1 MAEEVKNSVIEQ
13 EIEEKESFFNFQT
26 IFTAIILNWQW
37 FVLSI
42 LICLGTAH
50 LYLRY
55 KSPTYSATA
64 KILVKP
70 DTGNKNSRGAFA
82 SLQNMSD
89 IGSIT
94 SSFGIDNEMEILT
107 STLIAEQAVRDLK
120 LYVDYW
126 MKGTVKGHMLY
137 CTQPINADV
146 DEEHLAKL
154 NVPIVLEVTY
164 EDGKYLVEGKYCIPL
179 DEILSSDEYEF
190 EKTFDRLPAVIKT
203 GAGTI
208 TLTANPSKVKEK
220 MKDGMTERITISA
233 PKYAAIRY
241 VNKLSV
247 SPTTKM
253 ADVISIQLNDQ
264 NVKRSLD
271 YLNQLIVCYN
281 RQAND
286 DKNQVAYK
294 TEQFINERLEKIN
307 AELGSTDGAL
317 ESYKKSNNLVELKI
331 DAKSTVDNVT
341 EFERRLTDANTQIA
355 LINSL
360 IQFANRPGNRHEVLP
375 SNVGLNDMTST
386 ALINQYNVI
395 ALERNRIL
403 ITASENSPSVL
414 PLTSQLDE
422 MSKSIQQA
430 LMQAKRNVEIQRNAI
445 VTQLNQYTS
454 AINKT
459 PEQERILTQIGR
471 QQEVKSGLYLMMLQK
486 REENSISLAATA
498 DKGKVVEYPQYA
510 GKISPKTSI
519 VYLIGLIL
527 GLALPVLALFLLNF
541 FRYRI
546 EGHDEVAKLTKLP
559 ILADVAVASDA
570 AKTKADIVVHENE
583 NNQMEEI
590 FRSMRTN
597 LQFMMKE
604 DQKVMLFT
612 STTSGEGKTFTTA
625 NLAVSFALLGKKV
638 VLIGLDIRK
647 PRLAELFEINNHHN
661 GITPLLVEANPT
673 WEDVKEQ
680 IVPSGVNKNLDLIM
694 AGPIPPNPA
703 ELIARP
709 SLDIVVN
716 HLRDHYDYVLIDT
729 APVGLVTD
737 TLMAGRVGDATVY
750 LCRADYTPKRSFELI
765 NSLAEE
771 KKLPNMAIV
780 INGIDMSKKK
790 YGYYYGYGRYGKY
803 GKYTSYGS
811 SSYSGHYSHYGN
823 YKNSHY
829 GNKEDKSI
837 KL

>member
-164 EDGKYLVEGKYCIPL
+164 EDGKYLVEGKYRIPL

-208 TLTANPSKVKEK
+208 TLTANPSNVKEK

-247 SPTTKM
+247 SPTSKM

-281 RQAND
+281 RQANE

-317 ESYKKSNNLVELKI
+317 ESYKKNNNLVELKI

-604 DQKVMLFT
+604 DQKVVLFT

>member
-164 EDGKYLVEGKYCIPL
+164 EDGKYQVEGKYRIPL

-208 TLTANPSKVKEK
+208 TLTANPSNVKEK

-247 SPTTKM
+247 SPTSKM
-253 ADVISIQLNDQ
+253 ADVISIQLSDQ

-281 RQAND
+281 RQANE

-604 DQKVMLFT
+604 DQKVVLFT

-750 LCRADYTPKRSFELI
+750 LCRADYTPKRSFDLI

-803 GKYTSYGS
+803 GKYTGYGS

-837 KL
+837 KV

>member
-1 MAEEVKNSVIEQ
+1 
-13 EIEEKESFFNFQT
+13 
-26 IFTAIILNWQW
+26 
-37 FVLSI
+37 
-42 LICLGTAH
+42 
-50 LYLRY
+50 
-55 KSPTYSATA
+55 
-64 KILVKP
+64 
-70 DTGNKNSRGAFA
+70 
-82 SLQNMSD
+82 
-89 IGSIT
+89 
-94 SSFGIDNEMEILT
+94 
-107 STLIAEQAVRDLK
+107 
-120 LYVDYW
+120 
-126 MKGTVKGHMLY
+126 
-137 CTQPINADV
+137 
-146 DEEHLAKL
+146 
-154 NVPIVLEVTY
+154 
-164 EDGKYLVEGKYCIPL
+164 
-179 DEILSSDEYEF
+179 
-190 EKTFDRLPAVIKT
+190 
-203 GAGTI
+203 
-208 TLTANPSKVKEK
+208 
-220 MKDGMTERITISA
+220 
-233 PKYAAIRY
+233 
-241 VNKLSV
+241 
-247 SPTTKM
+247 
-253 ADVISIQLNDQ
+253 
-264 NVKRSLD
+264 
-271 YLNQLIVCYN
+271 
-281 RQAND
+281 
-286 DKNQVAYK
+286 
-294 TEQFINERLEKIN
+294 
-307 AELGSTDGAL
+307 
-317 ESYKKSNNLVELKI
+317 
-331 DAKSTVDNVT
+331 
-341 EFERRLTDANTQIA
+341 
-355 LINSL
+355 
-360 IQFANRPGNRHEVLP
+360 
-375 SNVGLNDMTST
+375 
-386 ALINQYNVI
+386 
-395 ALERNRIL
+395 
-403 ITASENSPSVL
+403 
-414 PLTSQLDE
+414 
-422 MSKSIQQA
+422 
-430 LMQAKRNVEIQRNAI
+430 
-445 VTQLNQYTS
+445 
-454 AINKT
+454 
-459 PEQERILTQIGR
+459 
-471 QQEVKSGLYLMMLQK
+471 MMLQK

-604 DQKVMLFT
+604 DQKVVLFT

>member
-164 EDGKYLVEGKYCIPL
+164 EDGKYLVEGKYRIPL

-208 TLTANPSKVKEK
+208 TLTANPSNVKEK

-317 ESYKKSNNLVELKI
+317 ESYKKNNNLVELKI

-360 IQFANRPGNRHEVLP
+360 IQFANRPGNKHEVLP

-604 DQKVMLFT
+604 DQKVVIFT

-803 GKYTSYGS
+803 GKYTGYGS